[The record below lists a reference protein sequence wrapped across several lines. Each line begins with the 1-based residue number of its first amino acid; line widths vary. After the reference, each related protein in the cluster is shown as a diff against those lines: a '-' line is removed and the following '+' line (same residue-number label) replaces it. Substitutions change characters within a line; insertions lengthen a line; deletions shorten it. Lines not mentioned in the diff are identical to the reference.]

1 MARERESK
9 VGLNYANQNVV
20 IYKTQAMKS
29 VFLLRIVTKF
39 NYKFFNSQ
47 CEERNTTSYAMHGDQ
62 KIKSILLLQRSIT
75 KTYTTSRGISHRNH
89 HTKGI
94 G

>member
-1 MARERESK
+1 M
-9 VGLNYANQNVV
+9 GLKYANQNAV
-20 IYKTQAMKS
+20 IDKTQAIKS
-29 VFLLRIVTKF
+29 MFLLRIVTKF

-62 KIKSILLLQRSIT
+62 KIKSVLLLQRNIT
-75 KTYTTSRGISHRNH
+75 KTYTTSREISYRNH